1 MWLVLA
7 FGVFALPSIEGR
19 VTDYVSGPLV
29 VNVVKATNLKNTDE
43 PWSTADPFVKLC
55 AYGYTS
61 VSFPAVSTDFV
72 FPDIRI
78 PISVPKET
86 AVKSE
91 TLNPVWNT
99 DISFGHGDWTHFEIQ
114 VWDADSGLQFGDDE
128 MTVKHR
134 VEILTSCSDP
144 ITRSNTETKET
155 CGGRVAYHCST
166 TTYNEQIYFSYRMD
180 YQY

>member
-1 MWLVLA
+1 MWLILA
-7 FGVFALPSIEGR
+7 FGVFALSSIEGR

-43 PWSTADPFVKLC
+43 PFSTADPFVKVT
-55 AYGYTS
+55 AYGFTT
-61 VSFPAVSTDFV
+61 VSFPPVLGRS
-72 FPDIRI
+72 FPDIRV
-78 PISVPKET
+78 PISPLKET

-91 TLNPVWNT
+91 TLNPVWST
-99 DISFGHGDWTHFEIQ
+99 DLSFGHGDWTHFEIQ
-114 VWDADSGLQFGDDE
+114 VWDSDPALNPDDE

-155 CGGRVAYHCST
+155 CGGRFLPHCST
-166 TTYNEQIYFSYRMD
+166 TTYNEQIFFSYRMD